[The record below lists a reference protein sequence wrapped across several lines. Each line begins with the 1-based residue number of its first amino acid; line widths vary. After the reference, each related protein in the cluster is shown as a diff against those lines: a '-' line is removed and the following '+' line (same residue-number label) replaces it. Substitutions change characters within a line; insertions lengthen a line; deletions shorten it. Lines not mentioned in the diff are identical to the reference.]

1 VIGYCCW
8 ITRHPFNFDGEILKY
23 SFFSL
28 LFTQGEHILHSR
40 FAIRSK
46 YWSQFINHD
55 ETVLAGLRWYINVVF
70 DRAGVSYQGND
81 IKIKNLQEQHVM
93 IESKRIFDLC
103 YRDDRYSSF
112 VVNDHQRCC
121 DMNGRHGKII
131 SYDSLR
137 QQYNVSITSNDSKQT
152 EGYITALPPSVMEP
166 RCVFQK
172 RKNYSCYPL
181 SRHEN
186 CPSRTSEIQLKLPKP
201 SSLEPI
207 SIRQDKE
214 VKCLFFYDIF
224 EFVRRV
230 HVHPEQVANGTSKA
244 LLLT

>member
-1 VIGYCCW
+1 
-8 ITRHPFNFDGEILKY
+8 
-23 SFFSL
+23 
-28 LFTQGEHILHSR
+28 
-40 FAIRSK
+40 
-46 YWSQFINHD
+46 
-55 ETVLAGLRWYINVVF
+55 VF

-230 HVHPEQVANGTSKA
+230 HIHPEQVANGTSKA